1 MEAAKIVLICC
12 TVLSTQMIP
21 RIREKKLPYRGSV
34 EMVQHLR
41 SIKDYA
47 DLFLGI
53 KHQNDS

>member
-1 MEAAKIVLICC
+1 MEASKIVLIYC
-12 TVLSTQMIP
+12 TVLSTQTIP
-21 RIREKKLPYRGSV
+21 KIREKKLPHRGSV